1 MIPRRNDPI
10 PSTPAEPE
18 APLQFTEQ
26 VMLDLDFIFTET
38 HVLSVTLQEGQDTLV
53 ETDDLFTLTFAPPGP
68 YVVRRLVYVRKAQ
81 LRATQQMTRIV
92 RVPQKP
98 YVPTP

>member
-1 MIPRRNDPI
+1 MIPRRTDPT

-26 VMLDLDFIFTET
+26 VVLDLDFIFSET
-38 HVLSVTLQEGQDTLV
+38 HVLSVSLQEGRDTLV
-53 ETDDLFTLTFAPPGP
+53 ETPELFTITFAPPGP

-81 LRATQQMTRIV
+81 LRATQQLTRIV
-92 RVPQKP
+92 RVPQQP
-98 YVPTP
+98 YAPTP

>member
-1 MIPRRNDPI
+1 MIPRRTDPT
-10 PSTPAEPE
+10 PSMPAEPE

-26 VMLDLDFIFTET
+26 VVLDLDFIFSEA

-53 ETDDLFTLTFAPPGP
+53 ETEDLFILTFAPPGP
-68 YVVRRLVYVRKAQ
+68 CVVRRLIYVRKAQ
-81 LRATQQMTRIV
+81 LRATQQLTRVV

-98 YVPTP
+98 YEPTP